1 MTSILINEHYKAI
14 ETTYGMMIV
23 NRHEYGL
30 PWLLEEEGEWVPVEI
45 NFLMQFAKG
54 NVLDIGAN
62 IGTHSLAFARTADHV
77 WSFEPQQLTH
87 YTLCANLLLNTIF
100 NVTPLQLALGNSEGL
115 IPMWTPDPTVRNA
128 SAGISVGEGQ
138 SMVAMKKLDS
148 LGIRDVYFIKIDVEG
163 YEYEVLKGAQ
173 ETLAGVSFVY
183 IEIHKEE
190 LIAPIVAFMSG
201 LQFEGIPSV
210 KTRIV
215 TPLDEPEAGKHLFDV
230 YGYLFVGKHVVF
242 V

>member
-14 ETTYGMMIV
+14 QTTYGMMIV

-62 IGTHSLAFARTADHV
+62 IGTHSLAFARTAAHV

-87 YTLCANLLLNTIF
+87 YTLCANLLLNNIF

-115 IPMWTPDPTVRNA
+115 IPMWVPDPTVRNA

-148 LGIRDVYFIKIDVEG
+148 LGLPQIYFMKIDVEG
-163 YEYEVLKGAQ
+163 YEYEVLRGA
-173 ETLAGVSFVY
+173 EATLKGVSFVY
-183 IEIHKEE
+183 IEIHKQE
-190 LIAPIVAFMSG
+190 LIEPIVQFMSR
-201 LQFEGIPSV
+201 LEFEGIPSV

-215 TPLDEPEAGKHLFDV
+215 VPLDEEEAGKHLFDV
-230 YGYLFVGKHVVF
+230 YGYLFVGKHVVLL
-242 V
+242 